1 MTSSKI
7 DLLSSSLNHTVH
19 YTVAHIVSN
28 DKFYFMIDFFSE
40 KMGCCFAEK
49 DSDYSTK
56 WDAKVKRSCTGMVTC
71 F

>member
-28 DKFYFMIDFFSE
+28 DKFYFMIDFFS
-40 KMGCCFAEK
+40 K
-49 DSDYSTK
+49 K
-56 WDAKVKRSCTGMVTC
+56 WGVVLLKKIAIIQQNGMRKLNAAVQEW
-71 F
+71 